1 MDTSV
6 LVFSEV
12 VSSNRNRHRSPL
24 GDFVQ
29 VQMQI
34 QKGWEETEILHC
46 DKSLGARAAGPQTG
60 MEAREHPGEPWVSQG
75 RTERAQKHVLSC
87 KHTRRKGRKQPT
99 FFVHLLL
106 LTLIPKDSVMAVSLE
121 DIQTGGILTGMW
133 TLRDTSCE

>member
-12 VSSNRNRHRSPL
+12 VSSNLNRHGSPL

-34 QKGWEETEILHC
+34 QKSWEETEILHC

-60 MEAREHPGEPWVSQG
+60 MGARERPGEPWVSQG
-75 RTERAQKHVLSC
+75 RTERAQKHILSC
-87 KHTRRKGRKQPT
+87 RHTRRKGRKQPT

-106 LTLIPKDSVMAVSLE
+106 LTLIPKVTAVSLE
-121 DIQTGGILTGMW
+121 DIQAGGILTGMW
-133 TLRDTSCE
+133 TLSDASCE